1 MAIPA
6 IGAGV
11 RAVQAANKLRKLKK
25 AKKKDSKVMSK
36 KEFEEELKKP
46 ETKARMKAESEKRQK
61 EFSPKIDKRIKETK
75 KNKPNASFQDLL
87 EATEDVPLKKGGLA
101 RRKRK
106 SDGGLKVGQRKIAK
120 GCGKVM
126 SNRRKKTLYT

>member
-25 AKKKDSKVMSK
+25 PKKPKKKDTEEMEGALKDFQKMGNAEKAAVASVPATGAALTARKRDNK
-36 KEFEEELKKP
+36 KLQENIDEEL
-46 ETKARMKAESEKRQK
+46 SQG
-61 EFSPKIDKRIKETK
+61 
-75 KNKPNASFQDLL
+75 
-87 EATEDVPLKKGGLA
+87 LKKGGLA
-101 RRKRK
+101 RGK
-106 SDGGLKVGQRKIAK
+106 RKIAK

-126 SNRRKKTLYT
+126 GNRRKKTLYT

>member
-11 RAVQAANKLRKLKK
+11 RAVQTANKLRKLNK
-25 AKKKDSKVMSK
+25 AKKKDSKVMDK

-46 ETKARMKAESEKRQK
+46 ENKARMKAESEKRQK
-61 EFSPKIDKRIKETK
+61 EFSPKVDKRIKETK
-75 KNKPNASFQDLL
+75 ESKPNASFQDLL
-87 EATEDVPLKKGGLA
+87 EATEDVALKKGGLA
-101 RRKRK
+101 RKRRK

-120 GCGKVM
+120 GCGKVQ
-126 SNRRKKTLYT
+126 RRKKTLYT

>member
-1 MAIPA
+1 MALPQIV
-6 IGAGV
+6 GAGLK
-11 RAVQAANKLRKLKK
+11 AAKAAKKLKGKEK
-25 AKKKDSKVMSK
+25 AKAKDSKVMSK

-75 KNKPNASFQDLL
+75 KNKPKASFQDLL
-87 EATEDVPLKKGGLA
+87 EATEDVTLKKGGLA

-106 SDGGLKVGQRKIAK
+106 SDGGLKVGQRKIAR
-120 GCGKVM
+120 GCGKVQ
-126 SNRRKKTLYT
+126 RRKKTLYR